1 MYQEL
6 INHNPDLKRLQDE
19 GFEIEIRDKH
29 ILISNIP
36 YLNSKKELNY
46 GLLVSTLNFSGNK
59 VLEPETHTA
68 YFSGEKPCNK
78 NGSFLTGIIN
88 SQDNKNIAG
97 INCNFFLS
105 GKPDSGKYK
114 DYYEKLTNYIEIISA
129 PAISLHPK
137 VSAKTYKK
145 IISYENSNLVY
156 EDTNTS
162 RAGID
167 NINNKIINQK
177 IGIIGLGGTGSYLL
191 DLIAK
196 TPVAEINLYDGDNF
210 YQHNAFRAPGAPT
223 LKSLSKDI
231 KKVTYFKRIYS
242 RMHKGIKA
250 HSIYINK
257 NNVKRFLDNL
267 DFVFINID
275 NGTMKRIIVDFLI
288 KNEIPFIDTGIDI
301 KEIENN
307 LIGSVRVTYCNG
319 NKDIISRISFND
331 ENDDIYSSNIQIS
344 ELNSLAAIKAVI
356 KWKKINKI
364 YIDNNNKNNLVYDT
378 NDGEIK
384 YEN

>member
-6 INHNPDLKRLQDE
+6 INHNTDLKRLQDE

-29 ILISNIP
+29 ILVSNIP

-46 GLLVSTLNFSGNK
+46 GILISTLNFSGNK

-78 NGSFLTGIIN
+78 DGSSISGIIN
-88 SQDNKNIAG
+88 SQNNKNIAG
-97 INCNFFLS
+97 INCTFFLS
-105 GKPDSGKYK
+105 GKPDSGQYK
-114 DYYEKLTNYIEIISA
+114 DYYEKITNYVEIISA
-129 PAISLHPK
+129 PAISLHPN

-223 LKSLSKDI
+223 LKRLSKDI
-231 KKVTYFKRIYS
+231 KKVTYFKNIYS
-242 RMHKGIKA
+242 KMHKGIKD
-250 HSIYINK
+250 HGTYINRS
-257 NNVKRFLDNL
+257 NVKRLLNNL

-275 NGTMKRIIVDFLI
+275 NGIVKKIIADFLI
-288 KNEIPFIDTGIDI
+288 ENKIPFIDTGIDI

-307 LIGSVRVTYCNG
+307 LIGSVRVTYCDG

-331 ENDDIYSSNIQIS
+331 ANDDIYSSNIQIS
-344 ELNSLAAIKAVI
+344 ELNSLAAIKAII

-364 YIDNNNKNNLVYDT
+364 YLDNNNKNNLVYDT

>member
-78 NGSFLTGIIN
+78 DGSSIPGIIN

-97 INCNFFLS
+97 INCTFFLS

-129 PAISLHPK
+129 PAISLHPN
-137 VSAKTYKK
+137 VSPKTYKK

-223 LKSLSKDI
+223 LKSLSKNI

-250 HSIYINK
+250 HSAYINK
-257 NNVKRFLDNL
+257 NNVKKFLNKL

-275 NGTMKRIIVDFLI
+275 NGTVKKIIVDFLI
-288 KNEIPFIDTGIDI
+288 KNKTPFIDTGIDI

-307 LIGSVRVTYCNG
+307 LIASVRVTYCDG

-344 ELNSLAAIKAVI
+344 ELNSLAAIKAII

-364 YIDNNNKNNLVYDT
+364 YMDNNNKNNLVYDT

>member
-6 INHNPDLKRLQDE
+6 INHNQDLKHLQND
-19 GFEIEIRDKH
+19 GYEIEIRDKH

-36 YLNSKKELNY
+36 YLNSKRQLNY

-68 YFSGEKPCNK
+68 YFKGERPCNID
-78 NGSFLTGIIN
+78 GSYISGIIN
-88 SQDNKNIAG
+88 SQIDKNIAG
-97 INCNFFLS
+97 INCNFYLS
-105 GKPDSGKYK
+105 GKPNRGKYK
-114 DYYEKLTNYIEIISA
+114 DYYEKITNYINIISA
-129 PAISLHPK
+129 PAISLHTN

-145 IISYENSNLVY
+145 IISHENSNLVY

-167 NINNKIINQK
+167 NINNKILNQK

-191 DLIAK
+191 DHIAK
-196 TPVAEINLYDGDNF
+196 TPVAEIHLYDGDNF

-223 LKSLSKDI
+223 FKSLSRNI
-231 KKVTYFKRIYS
+231 KKVIYFKRIYS
-242 RMHKGIKA
+242 KMHKGIKA
-250 HSIYINK
+250 HSIYISS
-257 NNVKRFLDNL
+257 NNIKKLLKNL
-267 DFVFINID
+267 DFIFLNID
-275 NGTMKRIIVDFLI
+275 DGASKKIIIDFLI
-288 KNEIPFIDTGIDI
+288 KNKIPFIDTGIDI
-301 KEIENN
+301 KEVENN
-307 LIGSVRVTYCNG
+307 LIGSVRVTYCND
-319 NKDIISRISFND
+319 NKDIVSRISFND
-331 ENDDIYSSNIQIS
+331 ENDDVYSTNIQIS
-344 ELNSLAAIKAVI
+344 ELNSLAAIKAMI

-364 YIDNNNKNNLVYDT
+364 YLDNNNKNNLVYDT

>member
-1 MYQEL
+1 
-6 INHNPDLKRLQDE
+6 
-19 GFEIEIRDKH
+19 
-29 ILISNIP
+29 
-36 YLNSKKELNY
+36 
-46 GLLVSTLNFSGNK
+46 
-59 VLEPETHTA
+59 
-68 YFSGEKPCNK
+68 
-78 NGSFLTGIIN
+78 
-88 SQDNKNIAG
+88 
-97 INCNFFLS
+97 
-105 GKPDSGKYK
+105 
-114 DYYEKLTNYIEIISA
+114 
-129 PAISLHPK
+129 
-137 VSAKTYKK
+137 
-145 IISYENSNLVY
+145 
-156 EDTNTS
+156 
-162 RAGID
+162 
-167 NINNKIINQK
+167 
-177 IGIIGLGGTGSYLL
+177 
-191 DLIAK
+191 
-196 TPVAEINLYDGDNF
+196 
-210 YQHNAFRAPGAPT
+210 
-223 LKSLSKDI
+223 
-231 KKVTYFKRIYS
+231 
-242 RMHKGIKA
+242 MHKGIKA

-267 DFVFINID
+267 YFVFINID

>member
-6 INHNPDLKRLQDE
+6 INHNPDLKRFQDE

-78 NGSFLTGIIN
+78 DGSSLTGIIN

-129 PAISLHPK
+129 PAISLHPN

-145 IISYENSNLVY
+145 IVSYENSNLVY

-167 NINNKIINQK
+167 NIN
-177 IGIIGLGGTGSYLL
+177 IGMFIKRYN
-191 DLIAK
+191 
-196 TPVAEINLYDGDNF
+196 VV
-210 YQHNAFRAPGAPT
+210 
-223 LKSLSKDI
+223 SL
-231 KKVTYFKRIYS
+231 
-242 RMHKGIKA
+242 
-250 HSIYINK
+250 
-257 NNVKRFLDNL
+257 FL
-267 DFVFINID
+267 
-275 NGTMKRIIVDFLI
+275 
-288 KNEIPFIDTGIDI
+288 
-301 KEIENN
+301 
-307 LIGSVRVTYCNG
+307 
-319 NKDIISRISFND
+319 
-331 ENDDIYSSNIQIS
+331 
-344 ELNSLAAIKAVI
+344 
-356 KWKKINKI
+356 
-364 YIDNNNKNNLVYDT
+364 
-378 NDGEIK
+378 
-384 YEN
+384 